1 MPWYHCG
8 FGLAIFNPKKS
19 AKMNLLLKLISIIW
33 ANREVLIAAIPVV
46 IKAQQEYKVN
56 ANKKEWAVQQMEAL
70 KQFTPDNI
78 DRAIEVAVQLLQLGG
93 LLK

>member
-1 MPWYHCG
+1 MHWYHRG
-8 FGLAIFNPKKS
+8 FGIAIFNPKKS

-46 IKAQQEYKVN
+46 IQAQKSYVINE
-56 ANKKEWAVQQMEAL
+56 NKKKWAVEQMEAL

-78 DRAIEVAVQLLQLGG
+78 DRGIEVTVQLLKLSG
-93 LLK
+93 LR

>member
-1 MPWYHCG
+1 MPRHHRG
-8 FGLAIFNPKKS
+8 FGIAIFNPKKPT
-19 AKMNLLLKLISIIW
+19 KMKLILQLISIIW
-33 ANREVLIAAIPVV
+33 SNREVLIAAIPVV

>member
-1 MPWYHCG
+1 M
-8 FGLAIFNPKKS
+8 K
-19 AKMNLLLKLISIIW
+19 LLLQLVSIIW